1 MYYTRMRT
9 VRINILITSCLV
21 LALSGCN
28 KFLEH
33 PPDNR
38 ATLTTP
44 EKVSQLLATAYPQAN
59 YMAFCESISD
69 NVADKG
75 IGGADQINT
84 DLFFFRDIS
93 TNQQDSPEYYWNA
106 CYAAI
111 AAANQAL
118 EACIKAPDPQNYTA
132 QKGEALVARAY
143 AHFMLV
149 TFFSKVYDPATADKD
164 PGIPYVTEPENV
176 VFKNYDRKTVSYVY
190 KMIEK
195 DLTEGLPLI
204 NDKLYTV
211 PRYHFTKVAA
221 HAFASRFYLFKKDYA
236 KVVEHANLVF
246 PGNNVNSILRP
257 WNTTYRALTYNELWA
272 RYTRASEPANLLLV
286 ETSSLWARNYYT
298 VRYALTDSLSDIILG
313 RGVVPNNGLWSF
325 NYHLYSVS
333 QVHWVLPKINEYFV
347 RLSVN
352 AEIGYP
358 YVMVPLFTAEE
369 VLFNRA
375 EANAQ
380 LNNTTEAIAD
390 LNRYAATRIH
400 QYDPSLHTITANRI
414 QSYYGT
420 SGLQAGIQAAIL
432 DFKRAEFVQEG
443 LRWLDILR
451 HKLPVKH
458 TVFKGETITL
468 EAGDKRRVFQIPE
481 SARLSGLDLNP
492 R

>member
-1 MYYTRMRT
+1 MYYTRMKT
-9 VRINILITSCLV
+9 VRTNILITSCLA
-21 LALSGCN
+21 LALSACN

-38 ATLTTP
+38 ATLTSP

-93 TNQQDSPEYYWNA
+93 YNQQDSPEFYWNA
-106 CYAAI
+106 CYEAI

-118 EACIKAPDPQNYTA
+118 EVCMKAPDPKNYTA

-176 VFKNYDRKTVSYVY
+176 VFKNYERKTVSYVY

-195 DLTEGLPLI
+195 DLMEGLPLI

-221 HAFASRFYLFKKDYA
+221 HVFASRFYLFKKDYA

-246 PGNNVNSILRP
+246 PGNNITPLLRP
-257 WNTTYRALTYNELWA
+257 WNTIYRTITYNELWA
-272 RYTRASEPANLLLV
+272 RYAKATEPANLLLA
-286 ETSSLWARNYYT
+286 ETSSFWARNYYRT
-298 VRYALTDSLSDIILG
+298 RYGLNDSLQAVILG
-313 RGVVPNNGLWSF
+313 RNVTGGVWAF
-325 NYHLYSVS
+325 NYQLYEGGTNNY
-333 QVHWVLPKINEYFV
+333 VLPKVNEYFV
-347 RLSVN
+347 RISVN

-369 VLFNRA
+369 ALFNRA
-375 EANAQ
+375 EANAK
-380 LNNTTEAIAD
+380 LNNTTAAIDD
-390 LNRYAATRIH
+390 LNVYASTRIFN
-400 QYDPSLHTITANRI
+400 YNASAHTLTAYRI
-414 QSYYGT
+414 QNYY
-420 SGLQAGIQAAIL
+420 SAPDLQTGIEAAVL

-443 LRWLDILR
+443 MRWLDMLR

-458 TVFKGETITL
+458 GVFQGETMIL
-468 EAGDKRRVFQIPE
+468 DAGDKRRVFQIPE